1 MGYWTYQRK
10 QGESIADLII
20 RTEFTNENIE
30 VIKSCVKLR
39 EGYFAY
45 RNKVTGEVSACVA
58 CFSYEDN
65 GASVRV
71 KMIDEEM
78 GPYYWNAPASILD
91 LLTPTK
97 NETAQIWRSE
107 CRAVIAK
114 RKGMKDLVGKVI
126 RIGRNHYR
134 ITEKVGR
141 CYLGYCGAVRYR
153 IRPRDLERA
162 EIVDGIESVQAC

>member
-1 MGYWTYQRK
+1 MGYWTYQRR

-30 VIKSCVKLR
+30 VIKSCVRLR

-45 RNKVTGEVSACVA
+45 RNKLTGEVGACVA
-58 CFSYEDN
+58 LFSYEDN

-71 KMIDEEM
+71 KMMGEEM
-78 GPYYWNAPASILD
+78 GPYYLNAPSSILD

-97 NETAQIWRSE
+97 NETAQAWRSE
-107 CRAVIAK
+107 CRAVLA
-114 RKGMKDLVGKVI
+114 RREGMKNLVGKVI
-126 RIGRNHYR
+126 RIGRNQYE
-134 ITEKVGR
+134 IIEKVGR
-141 CYLGYCGAVRYR
+141 CYVGYCGAVKYR

-162 EIVDGIESVQAC
+162 EIVDGIDSVQVR